1 MPTPVQFY
9 SLNSSLSLMERQVN
23 NAGIASDMSGIRA
36 ALKPEPFGDASD
48 GNDAP
53 KT

>member
-1 MPTPVQFY
+1 
-9 SLNSSLSLMERQVN
+9 MESRVD
-23 NAGIASDMSGIRA
+23 NAGIATDMSGIRA

-48 GNDAP
+48 GDNAP